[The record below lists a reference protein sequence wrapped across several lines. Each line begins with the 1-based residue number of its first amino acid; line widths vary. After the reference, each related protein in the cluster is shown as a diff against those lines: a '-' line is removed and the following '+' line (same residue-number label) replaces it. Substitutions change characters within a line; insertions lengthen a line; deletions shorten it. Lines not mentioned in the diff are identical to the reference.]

1 MRLLEY
7 SIRRYGPLPD
17 CGKVVLRDFNLL
29 YGRNEDGKSLTIDA
43 LIKLLFGSKQ
53 SKEKYF
59 TALNRVEEQ
68 PDGYVILQIGDREYK
83 VPEQGLLPGLTELS
97 PDECSNIFV
106 IRNSD
111 LTIANEE
118 TFYTGVTD
126 RLTGLHTDTIERIIE
141 SLRSLGRITPTG
153 MFRDV
158 GDERLRTRIDQAG
171 TLLGEIESF
180 SKELHENNIE
190 EVERNI
196 VLFTEKIRSLASA
209 IESMN
214 SARMAE
220 RYQKGKAA
228 LERLAEAQHEVTG
241 LARFNEQDAERW
253 RDCERDIAGYRKQ
266 QEEMRAVLEREDNA
280 LQEMRRQVKEKER
293 TVSRLEERKRFIDE
307 KVRPKL
313 ITVEEQH
320 SHIPK
325 YATRQRFFSA
335 SAAVAGV
342 LLILSFIGIF
352 IQPGLFFYAV
362 SIALFVILI
371 VSGLF
376 YYLSVRHQTRIH
388 IELEKIVSSLARYDA
403 GAVSLSEVQ
412 YTIQKFDDEYKEQSN
427 ELQGRRRELE
437 ITEHRINELSAKKIP
452 DLERAIA
459 SKQREI
465 DTIRHTGGEET
476 LEAYLKKLKAKEQYA
491 AITETQQVLLK
502 NDFGMPEG
510 RNEDPLPYWRRKV
523 DELRAYEV
531 TDADIGY
538 DQVRMNTYQ
547 DEKKSAEEELKLL
560 DQRRS
565 AFAERLKEIE
575 RQANSVLGTDDYV
588 YCKTSADLDMIKN
601 LLGQFT
607 GTHETTRSDA
617 LEAINIFEEIEVGER
632 RKISELF
639 GRSRPVSKY
648 FSDITGGRYT
658 EVAFNQE
665 SGSIEVT
672 LANGSTLAAE
682 KLSGGA
688 YDQLYFS
695 IRLALG
701 EALLKGEK
709 GFFILDDPFLK
720 SDSERLGEQ
729 LSVLKDIARQ
739 GWQILYLSA
748 KSEIFSVLEN
758 DIANGSVHLIDYRR
772 K

>member
-1 MRLLEY
+1 MRLREY

-68 PDGYVILQIGDREYK
+68 PDGYVVLRIGDREYK
-83 VPEQGLLPGLTELS
+83 VPEQGLLPDLTELS

-126 RLTGLHTDTIERIIE
+126 RLTGLRTDTIERIIE
-141 SLRSLGRITPTG
+141 SLRSLGRITTTG
-153 MFRDV
+153 KFRDV
-158 GDERLRTRIDQAG
+158 GEERLRTRIDRAG
-171 TLLGEIESF
+171 TLLEEIELF
-180 SKELHENNIE
+180 SKELRENNIE

-196 VLFTEKIRSLASA
+196 VLHTEKIRSLTSA

-214 SARMAE
+214 SARLSD
-220 RYQKGKAA
+220 RYRKGKEAF
-228 LERLAEAQHEVTG
+228 ERLAEAQHEVTG
-241 LARFNEQDAERW
+241 LARYNERDAERW

-307 KVRPKL
+307 TVRPKL

-342 LLILSFIGIF
+342 LLILSFIGIL

-388 IELEKIVSSLARYDA
+388 IELEKIVSSLSRYDA
-403 GAVSLSEVQ
+403 EAVSLSEVQ

-427 ELQGRRRELE
+427 DLQGRQRELE
-437 ITEHRINELSAKKIP
+437 ITEHRINELSAKRIP

-547 DEKKSAEEELKLL
+547 DEKKLAEEELKSL

-601 LLGQFT
+601 LVGQFV

-672 LANGSTLAAE
+672 QANGSTLAAE

-748 KSEIFSVLEN
+748 KSEIYSVLEN
-758 DIANGSVHLIDYRR
+758 DIANGYVHLIDYRR